1 MILIK
6 NGYIKP
12 MVGEDIENGCVLIG
26 NDGKIAAVGKELE
39 APEGCTVID
48 AEGRLVTPGCVDA
61 HCHIGLDNEGMGWE
75 GHDYNEIVEPLT
87 PHLRAIDSINP
98 MDEAFGLALAGGVT
112 SACTGPGSANVVG
125 GTFVAIKLSGKRVDN
140 MIIKNPLAMK
150 CAFGEIPKRCY
161 GQGMKKSP
169 STRMATAALLR
180 ELLFKARNYM
190 NDKDAGKNPAF
201 DMKLEAMLPV
211 MRGEIPLKA
220 HAHRA
225 DDILTSIRIAKEFGV
240 KLTLDHCTDG
250 ALIADELAQEGY
262 SAFVGPSL
270 GSKTKI
276 ELQNKSFTTPAVLH
290 EAGVPISIITDAP
303 VIPLQY
309 LPMCAG
315 LAVNAGLSE
324 EAAWRAITINPAVQT
339 GIGDRVGSLEAGKDG
354 DVVIWTAN
362 PLTTLG
368 AQSYTTIVDGKIVY
382 QK

>member
-150 CAFGEIPKRCY
+150 CAFGENPKRCY

-324 EAAWRAITINPAVQT
+324 EAAWRAITINSAVQT